1 LYPLPLFCV
10 LTNPPTMAIELL
22 QVDAFAERPFEGNPA
37 AVCVLDSAAD
47 EYWMQLVA
55 REMNLSETAFVHP
68 SGEGRWNLRWFTP
81 STEVDLCGHA
91 TLAAGHVLW
100 ELGRARLDETIHFD
114 TLSGP
119 LENRRAGDFIEMDFP
134 AEEAFEARI
143 PDELVEALGM
153 VPVWA
158 GRNRMDYLLELE
170 DEQALRRLRP
180 DMKLLGRIRTR
191 GVIVT
196 ARSYGQNDF
205 VSRFFGPAVGV
216 AEDPVTG
223 SAHCALGPYWSG
235 KLGKQQVVGY
245 QASERGGTVCVSHQ
259 GERVIIS
266 GKAVTVIRGTLY
278 G

>member
-1 LYPLPLFCV
+1 
-10 LTNPPTMAIELL
+10 MANHLL

-37 AVCVLDSAAD
+37 AVCVLESAAD
-47 EYWMQLVA
+47 EHWMQLVA
-55 REMNLSETAFVHP
+55 REMNVSETAFIYP
-68 SGEGRWNLRWFTP
+68 DGAARWHLRWFTP

-100 ELGRARLDETIHFD
+100 ELGMAEEREVIRFETMSG
-114 TLSGP
+114 TL
-119 LENRRAGDFIEMDFP
+119 ETRRAGDFIEMDLP
-134 AEEAFEARI
+134 AEVAVAARI
-143 PDELVEALGM
+143 PEELEEALGIR
-153 VPVWA
+153 PVWA

-170 DEQALRRLRP
+170 SENALRRLRP
-180 DMKLLGRIRTR
+180 DIRLLSRIRTR

-196 ARSYGQNDF
+196 ARSYGDYDF

-223 SAHCALGPYWSG
+223 SAHCALGPYWSE
-235 KLGKQQVVGY
+235 KLGKRQVVGY
-245 QASERGGTVCVSHQ
+245 QASERGGIVRVSNE

-266 GKAVTVIRGTLY
+266 GKAVTVVRGTLH